1 MRGPFERLKY
11 DLRRLWECPKCKRR
25 ERTPGQT
32 TSQFCRC
39 TVVDGAGSATCMLL
53 LEPDGHRTV
62 PPVVL
67 QHNAA
72 DYTVPPSAVSEI
84 SDTLPES
91 LSAEGT
97 AQESPESPPSE
108 S

>member
-25 ERTPGQT
+25 ERTPGQVS
-32 TSQFCRC
+32 SQFCRC
-39 TVVDGAGSATCMLL
+39 TVVDGVGTSTCMLL

-72 DYTVPPSAVSEI
+72 DYTVPPSAISEGDVS
-84 SDTLPES
+84 
-91 LSAEGT
+91 
-97 AQESPESPPSE
+97 SPETSATDTAALETPDSPPLE
-108 S
+108 

>member
-67 QHNAA
+67 QHNVA
-72 DYTVPPSAVSEI
+72 DYTVPPTSNLEGEVS
-84 SDTLPES
+84 
-91 LSAEGT
+91 
-97 AQESPESPPSE
+97 SPETSATDTAAIETPDSTQPE
-108 S
+108 